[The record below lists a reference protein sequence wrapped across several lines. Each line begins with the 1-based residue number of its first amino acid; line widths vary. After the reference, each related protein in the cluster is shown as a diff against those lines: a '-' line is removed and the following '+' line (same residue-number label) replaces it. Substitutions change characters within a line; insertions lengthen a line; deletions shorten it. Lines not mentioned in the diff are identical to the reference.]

1 MGSRYYVRGETSCF
15 FNTIDN
21 LSRISKLDEIQGA
34 IMGIHT
40 LMRKLNSQLEGV
52 IVVME
57 EPTVHI
63 AQMDSEFDDL

>member
-21 LSRISKLDEIQGA
+21 LSRISRLDEIQGA

-40 LMRKLNSQLEGV
+40 LMKKLNSQQEGV

-57 EPTVHI
+57 DLTVHI
-63 AQMDSEFDDL
+63 AHMGFEFNDL